1 MVIITLKSA
10 VFKGLYDFAEHHYD
24 NWPDYQVIV
33 SQMNRIVNDFS
44 DYMNGQVEPKK
55 LIEQVQDYRIKQ
67 AISQMDYLTAWRFYR
82 SMLIDAVGPER
93 YVEFSETGVLHKI
106 VGKKSSQLAKD
117 LAWRRQ
123 RWSES
128 EMDSYFVEQATGS
141 SRAQITH

>member
-1 MVIITLKSA
+1 
-10 VFKGLYDFAEHHYD
+10 
-24 NWPDYQVIV
+24 
-33 SQMNRIVNDFS
+33 
-44 DYMNGQVEPKK
+44 MNGQVEPKK
-55 LIEQVQDYRIKQ
+55 LVEQVQDYRIKQ

-128 EMDSYFVEQATGS
+128 EMDSYFVEQATVL
-141 SRAQITH
+141 SRQYHSLTSDYNYQNTSKYLYNRMKYVFDQQLEQQVEKRKRKCTYRR